1 MNSECD
7 STAPPNDVLK
17 STPTPNTVKVEDVV
31 MNNHGNSVREATTNT
46 RKTLAG
52 KMKSQDKL
60 DVTSR
65 NSKIPNTY
73 PHRLGQY
80 ATDPLTNQVDLFVR
94 QLDRIYI

>member
-7 STAPPNDVLK
+7 SKAPPHDGLK
-17 STPTPNTVKVEDVV
+17 STLTPNIVKVENVV
-31 MNNHGNSVREATTNT
+31 MNNHGNSVRAVTKIT

-73 PHRLGQY
+73 PHRLGQHT
-80 ATDPLTNQVDLFVR
+80 TDPFTNQVDLFVR